1 MSEQIREEKHMGK
14 QGILKEGLLITVAML
29 IVSAAVY
36 FFMVPSKIVV
46 GSVSGLAMVLA
57 ELLHMQMSTITFIL
71 NVVLL
76 IAGFIFIGKEFGAK
90 TIYTSLLLPVFLW
103 VFEQIV
109 PVTES
114 LTGNSVYDLVAYIL
128 IIALGQAILFN
139 ANASSGGLDV
149 VAKIISKYTHAEIG
163 KAVTVSGLV
172 TAFTS
177 IFVYDVGTLIVSILG
192 TYANG
197 IAVDYFI
204 DGFNKRKKICILS
217 DEYEEIQRY
226 IMQELKRGVTIY
238 KARGGYDGQEKTE
251 LVTIMTPNE
260 YKQLLNYLHKSEFQA
275 FMTIY
280 NVSQVI
286 GKWNI
291 NVDKKKK
298 AE

>member
-1 MSEQIREEKHMGK
+1 MGK
-14 QGILKEGLLITVAML
+14 NRVVKEGLLITFAML

-90 TIYTSLLLPVFLW
+90 TIYTSLLLPIFLW
-103 VFEQIV
+103 IFEHLV
-109 PVTES
+109 PVSES
-114 LTGNSVYDLVAYIL
+114 LTGNSVYDLVSYIL

-149 VAKIISKYTHAEIG
+149 VAKIISKYTHADIG
-163 KAVTVSGLV
+163 KAVTIGGLI
-172 TAFTS
+172 TAVTS
-177 IFVYDVGTLIVSILG
+177 IFVYDIGTLIVSVLG

-217 DEYEEIQRY
+217 EEYEEIQKY
-226 IMQELKRGVTIY
+226 IMQELGRGTTLY
-238 KARGGYDGQEKTE
+238 TARGGYDGKEKTE

-260 YKQLLNYLHKSEFQA
+260 YKQLLNYLHQSEFQA
-275 FMTIY
+275 FVTVY

-291 NVDKKKK
+291 NGEKKKK
-298 AE
+298 A

>member
-1 MSEQIREEKHMGK
+1 MGK

-260 YKQLLNYLHKSEFQA
+260 YKQLLNYLHKAEFQA
-275 FMTIY
+275 FMTVY

-291 NVDKKKK
+291 NGDKKKK

>member
-1 MSEQIREEKHMGK
+1 MGK
-14 QGILKEGLLITVAML
+14 QGIIKEGLLITFAML

-76 IAGFIFIGKEFGAK
+76 LAGFIFIGKEFGAK
-90 TIYTSLLLPVFLW
+90 TIYTSLLLPIFLW
-103 VFEQIV
+103 IFERLV
-109 PVTES
+109 PISES
-114 LTGNSVYDLVAYIL
+114 LTGNSVYDLVSYIL
-128 IIALGQAILFN
+128 IIALGQALLFN

-149 VAKIISKYTHAEIG
+149 VAKIISKYTHADIG
-163 KAVTVSGLV
+163 KAVTIGGLI
-172 TAFTS
+172 TAVTS

-204 DGFNKRKKICILS
+204 DGFNRRKKICILS
-217 DEYEEIQRY
+217 DEYKKIQSY
-226 IMQELKRGVTIY
+226 IMNDLQRGVTLY
-238 KARGGYDGQEKTE
+238 SARGGYDGKEKTE

-260 YKQLLNYLHKSEFQA
+260 YKQLLNYLHNSDFQA
-275 FMTIY
+275 FVTVY

-291 NVDKKKK
+291 NGDKRKKT
-298 AE
+298 E